1 MHKAYEALLQM
12 IHLKETITRQLEIG
26 WSSEL
31 IKLLSPVC
39 IFIHIFLTI
48 LAEQGNGLAWEAEGT
63 KVCLSHTPIPLQLQ
77 ICLEQN
83 LRHEINAASGG
94 IHLIVTEIFHFP

>member
-12 IHLKETITRQLEIG
+12 IPLKETITRQLEIG

-31 IKLLSPVC
+31 IRLLSPVC

-63 KVCLSHTPIPLQLQ
+63 KVCLSHTPIPLQLR

-83 LRHEINAASGG
+83 LRHEINAANGG